1 MSLKTGTTNIDW
13 MNLSKST
20 NETAE
25 DADADNE
32 KLLILPLNDTN
43 SKKISQVISSD
54 TARSI
59 LEALAS
65 APHSASEIAQKLGI
79 PLTTV
84 QYNLENLCDA
94 GLVRVARTKYSRKMK
109 PVKLYEPQRKIVVI
123 APVLT
128 TRKAVIAALKRYVM
142 VIAFALVGSGM
153 IELLAKR
160 MGRLAELA
168 ATRSVPEGEGGA
180 PPPLYAPLQTPAP
193 EKVAEGIGGFDFFA
207 HPGLWFLFGCLF
219 VILVV
224 FLIEYLG
231 RKTSL
236 E

>member
-1 MSLKTGTTNIDW
+1 MNLKTGTTNIEW
-13 MNLSKST
+13 MNLPKSA

-25 DADADNE
+25 DADATDE
-32 KLLILPLNDTN
+32 KLLILSLNDKN

-94 GLVRVARTKYSRKMK
+94 GLVKIARTKYSRKMK

-123 APVLT
+123 APVKT
-128 TRKAVIAALKRYVM
+128 TRKDVIAALKRYVM
-142 VIAFALVGSGM
+142 VIAVAVVGSGA
-153 IELLAKR
+153 IELLAIR
-160 MGRLAELA
+160 MRRLADEA
-168 ATRSVPEGEGGA
+168 VMRSVPEGVGEA
-180 PPPLYAPLQTPAP
+180 PPPMYAPLTTPAP
-193 EKVAEGIGGFDFFA
+193 EKALEDVIGFDFFA

-219 VILVV
+219 VLLVV

-231 RKTSL
+231 RKRG
-236 E
+236 